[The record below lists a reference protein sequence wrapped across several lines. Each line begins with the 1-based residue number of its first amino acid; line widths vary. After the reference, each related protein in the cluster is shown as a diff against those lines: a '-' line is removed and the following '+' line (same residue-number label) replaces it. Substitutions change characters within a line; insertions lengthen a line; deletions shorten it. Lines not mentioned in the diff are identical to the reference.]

1 MKRDSAGAAKDKVQ
15 STGGV
20 KPVQSNQ
27 RSRENMIDEETMDEK
42 DMSER
47 SADEKT
53 KPHIVGVNHIAL
65 EVGDIDEAL
74 DFYGR
79 IFAFTLRGRGQG
91 AAFIDMGDQFIALM
105 RGRKQPSDDQRHF
118 GLVVDDRSRVRELA
132 VAAGA
137 TMLEGG
143 RLDFLDP
150 WGNRVQVVEYRDLQ
164 FTKTD
169 AVLKHMGLD
178 LEKSPDAQAELRA
191 KGIEH

>member
-1 MKRDSAGAAKDKVQ
+1 
-15 STGGV
+15 
-20 KPVQSNQ
+20 
-27 RSRENMIDEETMDEK
+27 MDEK

-79 IFAFTLRGRGQG
+79 IFAFKLRGRGQS

-132 VAAGA
+132 QAAGA

-169 AVLKHMGLD
+169 AVLKYMGLD
-178 LEKSPDAQAELRA
+178 LEKTAEAQTELRA